1 MNRGA
6 SARPLGV
13 RADVPLTADQARTLL
28 VLQEYDLAPVRDRLL
43 REGAMPA
50 AWLDEAIY
58 EFRRYLSL
66 RVLCGRTPMMLSKPI
81 DMVWHTCLLF
91 SRLYADLCQQAF
103 GVFVHHDPTTSGD
116 SDRAAHWREFVALYE
131 PYYGPPGR
139 LWQMGPLALD

>member
-13 RADVPLTADQARTLL
+13 RADVSLTADQARTLL
-28 VLQEYDLAPVRDRLL
+28 VLQEYDLALVRDRLL

-66 RVLCGRTPMMLSKPI
+66 RVLCGFLPAGIRCVRTPRPGHQRGL
-81 DMVWHTCLLF
+81 
-91 SRLYADLCQQAF
+91 
-103 GVFVHHDPTTSGD
+103 
-116 SDRAAHWREFVALYE
+116 
-131 PYYGPPGR
+131 GPC
-139 LWQMGPLALD
+139 GPLARVRRPVRAVLRPAGPAVADGA